1 MSDLE
6 VQSEARHDHAIK
18 IHVNVN
24 REPVVLQEKL
34 PTGSEIKREAIEQ
47 GVDIK
52 PTFQLILRR
61 PGHPAKV
68 IGDNER
74 VPVHDGDRFR
84 AIPPDD
90 NS

>member
-6 VQSEARHDHAIK
+6 VQSEAHHDHAIK
-18 IHVNVN
+18 ITVLVN
-24 REPVVLQEKL
+24 RRPVVLHDKT
-34 PTGSEIKREAIEQ
+34 PTGSEIKAAAIAQ

-68 IGDNER
+68 IGDNEH
-74 VPVHDGDRFR
+74 VLVSNGEQFR

>member
-6 VQSEARHDHAIK
+6 VQSEAHHAIK
-18 IHVNVN
+18 ITVLVN
-24 REPVVLQEKL
+24 RHHVVLHDKT
-34 PTGSEIKREAIEQ
+34 PTGSEIKAAAIAQ

-68 IGDNER
+68 IGDNEH
-74 VPVHDGDRFR
+74 VPVSNGEQFR